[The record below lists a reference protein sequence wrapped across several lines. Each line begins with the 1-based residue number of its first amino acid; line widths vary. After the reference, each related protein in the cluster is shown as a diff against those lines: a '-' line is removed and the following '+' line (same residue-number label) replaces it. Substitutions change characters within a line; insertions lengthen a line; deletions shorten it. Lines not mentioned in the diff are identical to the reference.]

1 MSNRLTIKDEMDEQ
15 TTIIMGRTEQA
26 EWVTTTG
33 RENTM
38 WNEELQES
46 IVKEAAAI
54 IIKEDY
60 MQFIK
65 AGVLNDSIP

>member
-1 MSNRLTIKDEMDEQ
+1 MSNRSTIKDEMDAQ
-15 TTIIMGRTEQA
+15 TTIIMERAKQA
-26 EWVTTTG
+26 EWVATTG
-33 RENTM
+33 RENKM

-46 IVKEAAAI
+46 IVKEAAAVR
-54 IIKEDY
+54 IKEDY